1 MTLMVK
7 DEKVTKSFSS
17 KQARK
22 ISLTLSMLAVAS
34 ISANPIQ
41 ASASWDIEPTYREG
55 AGLGRY
61 LEYPFYGN
69 TTPHDVLTEHD
80 GVTFASTPAPYV
92 SAVSTIYIPSVS
104 AGEPRS
110 GRLSY
115 TFDISGAPASSYVPV
130 SFQGIYS
137 MARYNLSPS
146 ATALV
151 EFSVTSAVWNED
163 YSRYQNVHFEDS
175 CFDYSCDGHLQL
187 KSDTLSFI
195 RSTVNEEN
203 TEGVA
208 GGKFSGIIN
217 LQTNEFGEARGAI
230 DILAYAFA
238 GYYGTQSV
246 EAFID
251 PYLQIDPS
259 WLIANPG
266 ATLVLPQG
274 VGNQPSAVPV
284 PAAAWLFGSSL
295 LGLFGLKRQRRV

>member
-1 MTLMVK
+1 
-7 DEKVTKSFSS
+7 
-17 KQARK
+17 
-22 ISLTLSMLAVAS
+22 MLAFAS

-41 ASASWDIEPTYREG
+41 AFASWDIEPTYREG
-55 AGLGRY
+55 AGQGRY
-61 LEYPFYGN
+61 LEYAFYGN
-69 TTPHDVLTEHD
+69 ITPHDVPTEHD

-110 GRLSY
+110 GQLSY

-130 SFQGIYS
+130 SFQGLYS
-137 MARYNLSPS
+137 MSGYKLSS
-146 ATALV
+146 GTTALV
-151 EFSVTSAVWNED
+151 EFSVTSAVWNGD
-163 YSRYQNVHFEDS
+163 YSHYQNVHFEDS
-175 CFDYSCDGHLQL
+175 CFDYSCGHLQL

-230 DILAYAFA
+230 DMLAYAFA
-238 GYYGTQSV
+238 GSYGTQSV

-251 PYLQIDPS
+251 PYLQIDPN

-274 VGNQPSAVPV
+274 VGNQLSAVPV
-284 PAAAWLFGSSL
+284 PGAVWLFGSGL
-295 LGLFGLKRQRRV
+295 LGLLALKRQR